1 MAIAAI
7 SYYGGAWLANAWGGA
22 AVVANGVTITS
33 ATMGNV
39 IVQGAASGFIS
50 GFLQSDGDLKFAM
63 QSGLAGGLTAGLGN
77 FGGQIG
83 GKIGSAIG
91 ASLANGISVSLQ
103 GGSFSDAFKNGI
115 YGAIKSQAFQYMQGE
130 TDRLAD
136 KWWGAQEGGDRRPFD
151 SEGRRWTYGNRGCD
165 GVTNGSAGCQT
176 HFPLLMP
183 NENKSWDG
191 LYDIPIVGS
200 TLNAISKVHDFMNE
214 VLTNAYTA
222 SGGGRDNGVWIGT
235 FRDVVSTAAMLPAAK
250 FTFDAKMYN
259 NPLNVK

>member
-1 MAIAAI
+1 MP
-7 SYYGGAWLANAWGGA
+7 LLNTLPKQVVRV
-22 AVVANGVTITS
+22 AVGVPITS
-33 ATMGNV
+33 ATIGNV

-91 ASLANGISVSLQ
+91 ASLGNGISVALQ

-115 YGAIKSQAFQYMQGE
+115 YGAIKSEAFRYMQNE

-136 KWWGAQEGGDRRPFD
+136 KWWGAQEGGDQRPFD
-151 SEGRRWTYGNRGCD
+151 KSGSRWTYGNRGCD
-165 GVTNGSAGCQT
+165 GSSSGPGCST
-176 HFPLLMP
+176 YFPKSLLMG
-183 NENKSWDG
+183 NENVSFKG
-191 LYDIPIVGS
+191 LYDIPIVGQ

-222 SGGGRDNGVWIGT
+222 GGGGRDNGAWMGT

-250 FTFDAKMYN
+250 FTFDATMYN
-259 NPLNVK
+259 NPLRVK